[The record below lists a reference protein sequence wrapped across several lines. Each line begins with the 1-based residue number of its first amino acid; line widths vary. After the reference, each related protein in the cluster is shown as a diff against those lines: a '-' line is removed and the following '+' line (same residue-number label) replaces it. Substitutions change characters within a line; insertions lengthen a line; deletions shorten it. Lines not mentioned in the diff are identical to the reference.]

1 MTESDRSLTSGVVWP
16 LWQRLAFRFVT
27 VAMALLILPDLIAS
41 KVDAVGTA
49 MDWLV
54 RMANAQLFH
63 VRPTLIQPNGSGDT
77 SWAFARLWL
86 VLLLSAIAAVVWSLV
101 DEKRRAYPVAAY
113 WLRTILRFQ
122 LASAA
127 LTYGI
132 IKIFAL
138 QMGFPTLS
146 QLATPLGDFL
156 PMRLSWMFIGY
167 SVPYQ
172 VFCGVMETLAGVFLL
187 ARRTVTMGLIL
198 SAAAFTNVLLIN
210 LSYDVPVKLYS
221 SQLLVTCAVLLLM
234 DAPRL
239 TRGLLVNQAIPPC
252 TLYDPPFVS
261 TAARVVRWVAKAA
274 IVVMILILPFQSSWE
289 RARTAA
295 KEVVAV
301 PLTAGVYDVTTFAL
315 EGDTIPATSADSRR
329 WRDLIIDNARQGSV
343 GTTDSLFWQR
353 YRRGYFRFHGDTAAH
368 TITVWR
374 TSMLQDSTFLFT
386 ARYVVHDSTSAELW
400 TLLRG
405 DSVYVALVKSPR
417 HFQLAERQFHWLSEY
432 NR

>member
-1 MTESDRSLTSGVVWP
+1 MTEPDASLTSRTTWP
-16 LWQRLAFRFVT
+16 IWQRIAFRFVT

-41 KVDAVGTA
+41 EVDAVSTA

-54 RMANAQLFH
+54 QAANAQLFH

-86 VLLLSAIAAVVWSLV
+86 VLLVSTIAAVVWSLV
-101 DEKRRAYPVAAY
+101 DARRRAYPVAAY

-132 IKIFAL
+132 IKMFAL

-146 QLATPLGDFL
+146 QLATPLGDLL
-156 PMRLSWMFIGY
+156 PMRLSWLFIGY

-210 LSYDVPVKLYS
+210 LSYDVPVKLYA
-221 SQLLVTCAVLLLM
+221 SQLLVTCLVLLLM

-239 TRGLLVNQAIPPC
+239 TRGLVLNQSIPPC

-261 TAARVVRWVAKAA
+261 TAARVVRWVTKAV
-274 IVVMILILPFQSSWE
+274 IIVMILILPLESSWE
-289 RARTAA
+289 RARDAA
-295 KEVVAV
+295 HEAAAV
-301 PLTAGVYDVTTFAL
+301 PLTAGVYDVTTFVL
-315 EGDTIPATSADSRR
+315 NGDTIPATSADSKR

-353 YRRGYFRFHGDTAAH
+353 YRRGYFRFHGDTTAH
-368 TITVWR
+368 TLTVWR
-374 TSMLQDSTFLFT
+374 TSMLQDSTPLFI
-386 ARYVVHDSTSAELW
+386 ARYVLHDSTSAELR
-400 TLLRG
+400 TTIDG
-405 DSVYVALVKSPR
+405 DSLHVALAKSPR